1 MSLDKKKSDTWQTYF
16 AETSGG
22 FCLLLRHPLYSGI
35 LYLWSNM
42 MLYVVIKIIIKT
54 LNIVMFKFPQ
64 DLKCVEKMVY
74 GTDTDEVI
82 TRYSRGYMAL

>member
-1 MSLDKKKSDTWQTYF
+1 M
-16 AETSGG
+16 
-22 FCLLLRHPLYSGI
+22 I
-35 LYLWSNM
+35 
-42 MLYVVIKIIIKT
+42 LYVVIKIIIKT
-54 LNIVMFKFPQ
+54 LNIVMFELSQ